1 MCLRDDEQAVFFPAQ
16 SHKPDEGSGSPFS
29 LIVKIKQTYSG
40 NAQRDTRLKMNIY
53 CEQKTMK
60 PRASY
65 SVIQLQH
72 LLRVIN

>member
-1 MCLRDDEQAVFFPAQ
+1 MMNRLFFFPAQ
-16 SHKPDEGSGSPFS
+16 SHKPDEGSGSLFS

-60 PRASY
+60 PKSFLFSDSASTFTE
-65 SVIQLQH
+65 SD
-72 LLRVIN
+72 